1 MADLPKRV
9 WSGKKQVYSWKKPVW
24 VKDWKLWVYDPN
36 FEEVTSWQYYSP
48 NRWGN
53 VSSNAELQI
62 YDDKD
67 SLNPTDIGT
76 FEDWLESTYQF
87 VDYDGTVLKS
97 WKVKDWETPVAPAN
111 PTREHYTFTGW
122 NPTVWPISKNTTFIA
137 TYVWEPCTVSA
148 TASTGGIVSPAS
160 ITVPYGSEIDA
171 TVTPTGYAIITIAGQ
186 TIEWE
191 PELFEEYEF
200 YDWEWIPQSRKV
212 TGDLTINFVFHKV
225 RFTITFEPRCGGC
238 YEDVGGWTIVP
249 SSLEVHAHASI
260 EPSGNTLIIDNP
272 TDSSYEH
279 TTVTATAD
287 SWYVFVRW
295 ASQESIEQTIYVED
309 DMTIYAFFDEGSNE

>member
-1 MADLPKRV
+1 MTIFPKRV
-9 WSGKKQVYSWKKPVW
+9 WTKKGMVFHDKKPVRQLGDK
-24 VKDWKLWVYDPN
+24 VWVYDPN
-36 FEEVTSWQYYSP
+36 FTEVDSWKVYP
-48 NRWGN
+48 EKAWENIP
-53 VSSNAELQI
+53 ATDELLI
-62 YDDKD
+62 YDGEQ
-67 SLNPTDIGT
+67 PTEIWT

-87 VDYDGTVLKS
+87 VDYDWSVLKS
-97 WKVKDWETPVAPAN
+97 WKVKDWETPVAPAD

-295 ASQESIEQTIYVED
+295 ASQEDIEQTIYVED